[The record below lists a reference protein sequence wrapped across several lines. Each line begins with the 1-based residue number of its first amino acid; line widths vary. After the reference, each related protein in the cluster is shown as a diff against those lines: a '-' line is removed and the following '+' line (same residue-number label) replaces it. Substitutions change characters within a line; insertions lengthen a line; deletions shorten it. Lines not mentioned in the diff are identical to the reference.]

1 MFAQLESQLRQ
12 KDQKQ
17 GNILDQTVGKLDEL
31 QREIT
36 YREGEIG
43 ALRRK
48 IKEREMGQDAAMVSD
63 SLNRQK
69 VKELTVTGGDK
80 DQQIAELKAK
90 LFETQR
96 QLDQVVLSRKSEG
109 TAGGESEVERE
120 DHLRARRSQSGSGK
134 NEEKYSRE

>member
-17 GNILDQTVGKLDEL
+17 GNILDQTVGRLDEL

-109 TAGGESEVERE
+109 TA
-120 DHLRARRSQSGSGK
+120 LL
-134 NEEKYSRE
+134 